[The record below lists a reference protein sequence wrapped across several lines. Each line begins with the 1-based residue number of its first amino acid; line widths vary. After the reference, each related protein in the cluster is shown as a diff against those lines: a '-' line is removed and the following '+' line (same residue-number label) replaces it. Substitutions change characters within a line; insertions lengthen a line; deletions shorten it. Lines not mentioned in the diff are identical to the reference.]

1 MISRG
6 ASAGARIPHEKPRV
20 CGVYAYEDAV
30 LVLDPGNAV
39 SYPGS
44 GQVVR
49 NVIRAPS
56 DGSAQTAY
64 DFYFGLDETVENT
77 AGRVSDPTFVGL
89 PGGCDGYLASPNP
102 ANTPWILRM
111 VGNNPAFLQ
120 NMHQNGSKF
129 TIEMWI
135 DLHGDRPGGFSPT
148 PMFNSGCSDHSGNMP
163 ARGVYYGETGE
174 NYLTDSEHCIVL
186 PWNAETGA
194 GHRLFKVADAQVA
207 HNQVNMLAV
216 SLDTTGA
223 EPSFLY
229 KNGAYDPV
237 DASDTWDGTPL
248 YASGF
253 PTENKATVNGT
264 WMAERPDVYWKGS
277 TRSRMYFLRV
287 YDRNLAKAELDA
299 NWSALRGRWGI

>member
-1 MISRG
+1 MIPRAQSE
-6 ASAGARIPHEKPRV
+6 GARFPHGPV
-20 CGVYAYEDAV
+20 CGLDLREDAV
-30 LVLDPGNAV
+30 FVLDPG
-39 SYPGS
+39 STRSWTGT
-44 GQVVR
+44 GQTVR
-49 NVIRAPS
+49 NAIPKPS
-56 DGSAQTAY
+56 DGEARSAY

-77 AGRVSDPTFVGL
+77 SGRVSDPTFVGV
-89 PGGCDGYLASPNP
+89 PGSCDGYLAAQNP

-135 DLHGDRPGGFSPT
+135 DLHGARPGGFSPT

-163 ARGVYYGETGE
+163 ARGVYYGETGD

-186 PWNAETGA
+186 PWNAETEA

-253 PTENKATVNGT
+253 PTENKATINGT

-277 TRSRMYFLRV
+277 ARSRMYFLRV
-287 YDRNLAKAELDA
+287 YDRNLTKAELDA